1 MPELKGETVGVP
13 SKGVQERDL
22 FSKLK
27 GKAYAD
33 LKRGATLKSIRV
45 GNTVLFKA
53 EKTNKLS
60 TNLKPDPFKVI
71 NKAGSEVSLRN
82 KASVELKRNTMFI
95 KKCNERRD
103 VTNSEEDQVLQAGS
117 AVQVD
122 KPRASQIPEMMPKEF
137 PGTCEVS
144 ENFKVQP
151 KHFPDKEDTGAGRP
165 VQRLTQTVR
174 PPDRYKAI

>member
-71 NKAGSEVSLRN
+71 HK
-82 KASVELKRNTMFI
+82 
-95 KKCNERRD
+95 
-103 VTNSEEDQVLQAGS
+103 
-117 AVQVD
+117 
-122 KPRASQIPEMMPKEF
+122 
-137 PGTCEVS
+137 
-144 ENFKVQP
+144 
-151 KHFPDKEDTGAGRP
+151 TG
-165 VQRLTQTVR
+165 
-174 PPDRYKAI
+174 

>member
-13 SKGVQERDL
+13 GKDVQKRDL
-22 FSKLK
+22 FGKLK

-71 NKAGSEVSLRN
+71 HK
-82 KASVELKRNTMFI
+82 
-95 KKCNERRD
+95 
-103 VTNSEEDQVLQAGS
+103 
-117 AVQVD
+117 
-122 KPRASQIPEMMPKEF
+122 
-137 PGTCEVS
+137 
-144 ENFKVQP
+144 
-151 KHFPDKEDTGAGRP
+151 TG
-165 VQRLTQTVR
+165 
-174 PPDRYKAI
+174 

>member
-13 SKGVQERDL
+13 GKDVQERDL
-22 FSKLK
+22 FGKLK
-27 GKAYAD
+27 GKDYAD
-33 LKRGATLKSIRV
+33 LKRGA
-45 GNTVLFKA
+45 TVLFKA

-71 NKAGSEVSLRN
+71 HKTGSEVSLRN

-95 KKCNERRD
+95 KTCNERRD
-103 VTNSEEDQVLQAGS
+103 VTNGEEDQVLQAGS

-137 PGTCEVS
+137 PGTC
-144 ENFKVQP
+144 
-151 KHFPDKEDTGAGRP
+151 
-165 VQRLTQTVR
+165 
-174 PPDRYKAI
+174 

>member
-13 SKGVQERDL
+13 GKDVQERDL
-22 FSKLK
+22 FGKLK

-33 LKRGATLKSIRV
+33 LKRCATLKSIRV
-45 GNTVLFKA
+45 GNTVLFKE

-71 NKAGSEVSLRN
+71 HKTGSEVSLRN

-103 VTNSEEDQVLQAGS
+103 VTNGEEDQVLQSG
-117 AVQVD
+117 QD
-122 KPRASQIPEMMPKEF
+122 FELD
-137 PGTCEVS
+137 VS
-144 ENFKVQP
+144 NF
-151 KHFPDKEDTGAGRP
+151 FSFLLSD
-165 VQRLTQTVR
+165 
-174 PPDRYKAI
+174 